1 MTRDM
6 PPPFDAGRTPPAQ
19 LDGQTLDHS
28 PRAIPVQE
36 AHELLG
42 IAWAAYDRVRAE
54 ERDGATLREPACSER
69 CTSCRLECAVI
80 VCGLRM
86 AHRDYQDALVV
97 AGPVLSFDGAAYF
110 TMAGKA

>member
-6 PPPFDAGRTPPAQ
+6 PPPFDAGRTPPAH

-36 AHELLG
+36 THELLG
-42 IAWAAYDRVRAE
+42 IAWAAFDRAR
-54 ERDGATLREPACSER
+54 ATLRGPACSER

-86 AHRDYQDALVV
+86 AYRDYQGALAA
-97 AGPVLSFDGAAYF
+97 AGPVLSFDGAVYSA
-110 TMAGKA
+110 MAGRA